1 MTQVQLNKQ
10 FELKGMTSY
19 TVNFV
24 FDPSD
29 TVDIHKFSSSG
40 DTVMKEAS
48 GKRQVKKANSW
59 ALSKSGKG
67 SDLSTPERSNSTGN
81 STNGFSSGGML
92 DSEEKKRERA
102 NSNQDGSSYSQVMV
116 DRWLRSNQGI
126 PCID

>member
-10 FELKGMTSY
+10 FELMGMNSY

-29 TVDIHKFSSSG
+29 QIDISKSSSSG
-40 DTVMKEAS
+40 DTIMKEAS

-67 SDLSTPERSNSTGN
+67 SDLLTPERSNSTGN
-81 STNGFSSGGML
+81 STNGFSSGAML
-92 DSEEKKRERA
+92 DSDEKKRERA
-102 NSNQDGSSYSQVMV
+102 NSNQDGMNYS
-116 DRWLRSNQGI
+116 
-126 PCID
+126 